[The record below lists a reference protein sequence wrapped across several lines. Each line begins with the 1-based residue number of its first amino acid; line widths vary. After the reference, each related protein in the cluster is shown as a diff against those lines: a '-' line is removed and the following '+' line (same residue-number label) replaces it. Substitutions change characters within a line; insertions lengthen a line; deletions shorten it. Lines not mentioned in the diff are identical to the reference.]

1 MRYKK
6 LMLYLK
12 EGPSAES
19 ILEKTTKE
27 LRNRNKIIRIADK
40 YGWDVVE
47 EYMDDPITDDNE
59 EATKLRQAAYRA
71 KLKRNTHQQKNRN
84 NPYTKPR
91 HDEYAET
98 QSKQLFREPSSAPGR
113 ELQKSEKFNT
123 RQKVGFTAKKKIL
136 K

>member
-12 EGPSAES
+12 EES

-47 EYMDDPITDDNE
+47 EYMDDPITDE
-59 EATKLRQAAYRA
+59 LLSTEKLC
-71 KLKRNTHQQKNRN
+71 
-84 NPYTKPR
+84 
-91 HDEYAET
+91 
-98 QSKQLFREPSSAPGR
+98 S
-113 ELQKSEKFNT
+113 
-123 RQKVGFTAKKKIL
+123 
-136 K
+136 